1 MMSTMAI
8 AAAGVAALES
18 ALVWRRT
25 SESKQCLAQQ
35 ETDVE
40 SVVQPETMSRH
51 KGDCGR

>member
-1 MMSTMAI
+1 MMSTMAN
-8 AAAGVAALES
+8 AAAGVAALVG
-18 ALVWRRT
+18 ALAWRRT
-25 SESKQCLAQQ
+25 SESEPRLAQQ

>member
-1 MMSTMAI
+1 MMSTMAD
-8 AAAGVAALES
+8 AAAGMAATVG
-18 ALVWRRT
+18 ALAWRRAGE
-25 SESKQCLAQQ
+25 SEQRLAQQ